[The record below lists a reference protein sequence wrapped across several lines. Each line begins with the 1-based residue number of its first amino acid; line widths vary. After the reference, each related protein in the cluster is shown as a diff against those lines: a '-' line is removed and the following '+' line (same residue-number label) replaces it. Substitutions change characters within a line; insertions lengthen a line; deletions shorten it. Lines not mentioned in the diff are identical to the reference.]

1 MLAPRRI
8 LVADDHPLI
17 SNGIQLAV
25 HARLPNCAID
35 TTATIAGARA
45 LIAANGRYDL
55 VLLDF
60 KLPDAHGFSG
70 FFELQH
76 ELGDRPIAII
86 SASDDTALIAAAR
99 AVGAAGF
106 LRKADALDA
115 LVGAVGV
122 LLGGGTVF
130 PPETSGAQHDLQSR
144 LATLSVAQRRVLVAL
159 VEGRLNKQIAGD
171 LNVTEATIK
180 AHLTAI
186 FRKIGVQNRLQ
197 AILTMQP
204 LLDPQKLG

>member
-17 SNGIQLAV
+17 SNGIQIAL
-25 HARLPNCAID
+25 HARVPNCAID
-35 TTATIAGARA
+35 TTTTIAGARA

-60 KLPDAHGFSG
+60 KMPDAHGFSG

-76 ELGDRPIAII
+76 DLGDRPIAII
-86 SASDDTALIAAAR
+86 SASDDAALIAAAR

-106 LRKADALDA
+106 LPKADALDT

-122 LLGGGTVF
+122 LLSGGTVF
-130 PPETSGAQHDLQSR
+130 PPEGSGAHNDLQSR
-144 LATLSVAQRRVLVAL
+144 LATLSIAQRRVLVAL
-159 VEGRLNKQIAGD
+159 AEGRLNKQIAGD

-204 LLDPQKLG
+204 LLDPQKLR

>member
-1 MLAPRRI
+1 MIGARRI

-17 SNGIQLAV
+17 SNGIQLALQ
-25 HARLPNCAID
+25 ARIPDCRID
-35 TTATIAGARA
+35 TTTTVAGARA

-76 ELGDRPIAII
+76 LLGTRPIAII
-86 SASDDTALIAAAR
+86 SASDDAALIAAAR

-106 LRKADALDA
+106 LRKADALDG
-115 LVGAVGV
+115 LVGAVDV
-122 LLGGGTVF
+122 LLRGGTVF
-130 PPETSGAQHDLQSR
+130 PLESSGVHDDLQSR
-144 LATLSVAQRRVLVAL
+144 LETLSTAQRRVLVAL
-159 VEGRLNKQIAGD
+159 AEGRLNKQIAGD

-180 AHLTAI
+180 AHLSAI

-204 LLDPQKLG
+204 LLDPQKLR

>member
-1 MLAPRRI
+1 MVAARRL

-25 HARLPNCAID
+25 HARIPNVTID
-35 TTATIAGARA
+35 TATSIAGARA
-45 LIAANGRYDL
+45 LIAAHGRYDL

-60 KLPDAHGFSG
+60 RLPDAHGFSG

-76 ELGDRPIAII
+76 DLGDRPIAII
-86 SASDDTALIAAAR
+86 SASDDAAIIAAAR

-106 LRKADALDA
+106 LSKAASLEG
-115 LVGAVGV
+115 LVGAIAT
-122 LLGGGTVF
+122 LLEGATVF
-130 PPETSGAQHDLQSR
+130 PPDGSGALDDLRAR
-144 LATLSVAQRRVLVAL
+144 LGTLSAAQRRVLAAL
-159 VEGRLNKQIAGD
+159 VGGRLNKQIAGD
-171 LNVTEATIK
+171 LAVTEATVK

-197 AILTMQP
+197 AILMMQP
-204 LLDPQKLG
+204 LRRR

>member
-1 MLAPRRI
+1 MVAARRL

-25 HARLPNCAID
+25 HARIPNIAID
-35 TTATIAGARA
+35 TTTTIAGARA
-45 LIAANGRYDL
+45 LIAGRGRYDL

-60 KLPDAHGFSG
+60 RLPDAQGFSG
-70 FFELQH
+70 FFEVQH
-76 ELGDRPIAII
+76 EQGDRPIAII
-86 SASDDTALIAAAR
+86 SARDDAALIAAAR

-106 LRKADALDA
+106 LSKAEALDA
-115 LVGAVGV
+115 LVAAVG
-122 LLGGGTVF
+122 LLLDGGTVF
-130 PPETSGAQHDLQSR
+130 PPAASGPLDDLQAR
-144 LATLSVAQRRVLVAL
+144 LATLSAAQRRVLAAL

-171 LNVTEATIK
+171 LSITEATVK

-204 LLDPQKLG
+204 LLDPLRLS

>member
-1 MLAPRRI
+1 MVAPRRI

-25 HARLPNCAID
+25 RARIADCCID
-35 TTATIAGARA
+35 TTTRVAGARA

-60 KLPDAHGFSG
+60 KLPDAQGFSG
-70 FFELQH
+70 FFELRQA
-76 ELGDRPIAII
+76 LGDRPIAII
-86 SASDDTALIAAAR
+86 SASDDAALIAAAR

-106 LRKADALDA
+106 LPKADALDR
-115 LVGAVGV
+115 LVGAVEV

-130 PPETSGAQHDLQSR
+130 PAEGGGPHDELRSR
-144 LATLSVAQRRVLVAL
+144 LETLSTAQRRVLAAL
-159 VEGRLNKQIAGD
+159 TDGRLNKQIAGD

-180 AHLTAI
+180 AHLSAI
-186 FRKIGVQNRLQ
+186 FRKIGVQNRVQ

-204 LLDPQKLG
+204 LLDPHQPR

>member
-1 MLAPRRI
+1 MVAARRL

-17 SNGIQLAV
+17 SNGIQLAA
-25 HARLPNCAID
+25 HARIPNIAID
-35 TTATIAGARA
+35 TTTTVAGARA
-45 LIAANGRYDL
+45 LIAAHGRYDL

-60 KLPDAHGFSG
+60 RLPDAHGFSG

-76 ELGDRPIAII
+76 DLGDRPIAII
-86 SASDDTALIAAAR
+86 SASDDAALIAAAR
-99 AVGAAGF
+99 AVGAVGF
-106 LRKADALDA
+106 VSKTATLDA
-115 LVGAVGV
+115 LVGAIGV

-130 PPETSGAQHDLQSR
+130 PPAASSALDDLQAR
-144 LATLSVAQRRVLVAL
+144 LATLSAAQRRVLAAL
-159 VEGRLNKQIAGD
+159 VGGRLNKQIAGD
-171 LNVTEATIK
+171 LNVTEATVK

-204 LLDPQKLG
+204 LLDPPHLR

>member
-1 MLAPRRI
+1 MVAARRL

-25 HARLPNCAID
+25 HARIPNIAID
-35 TTATIAGARA
+35 TTTTIAGARA
-45 LIAANGRYDL
+45 LIAAHGRYDL

-60 KLPDAHGFSG
+60 RLPDARGFSG

-86 SASDDTALIAAAR
+86 SASDDAALVTAAR

-106 LRKADALDA
+106 LSKADSLDA
-115 LVGAVGV
+115 LVGSIGA
-122 LLGGGTVF
+122 LLAGDRVF
-130 PPETSGAQHDLQSR
+130 PPVGSGALDSLQVR
-144 LATLSVAQRRVLVAL
+144 LATLSAAQRRVLVAL

-171 LNVTEATIK
+171 LDVTEATVK

-197 AILTMQP
+197 AILKMQP
-204 LLDPQKLG
+204 LLDPQHLP